1 MRTPKQAIILRRLWP
16 TGSERWVAHHAQPQ
30 VALEADQT
38 KDGLQ
43 VQVTLTGEPVIGTAL
58 QLTVTGAAGRLVA
71 QERLVVPTGARTI
84 IHLVSTPTGP
94 LRCKVVLLEGDR
106 VLESARIDLL

>member
-16 TGSERWVAHHAQPQ
+16 TGSERWVAHYAQPQ
-30 VALEADQT
+30 VALEVDQV

-43 VQVTLTGEPVIGTAL
+43 VQVTLTREPTSATAV
-58 QLTVTGAAGRLVA
+58 QLTVTGAAGCLLA
-71 QERLVVPTGARTI
+71 QERLLVSTGARTI
-84 IHLVSTPTGP
+84 TKLVSAPMGP
-94 LRCKVVLLEGDR
+94 VRCKVVLLEGDR